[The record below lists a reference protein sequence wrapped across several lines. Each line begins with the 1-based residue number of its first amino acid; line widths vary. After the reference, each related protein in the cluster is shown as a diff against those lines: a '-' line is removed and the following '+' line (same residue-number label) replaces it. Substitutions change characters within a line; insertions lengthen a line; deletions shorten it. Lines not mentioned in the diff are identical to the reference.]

1 MSFRGCAPRRSRRGL
16 TQIGIILSLSIA
28 ALVLGSA
35 AAVYNGAMAEI
46 EADRQ
51 SRRSATA
58 VRMVLDLA
66 EMSNQT
72 TNFSYGTLDTM
83 PAGQRRMVCPKP
95 PQAARRI
102 MQLAPDD
109 DGDGLPDD
117 IFGNP
122 MRTFIHCE
130 DGPIYAGDVPS
141 LRVAVLVV
149 TERPAG
155 DEPHYTTPP
164 GGWLASRTEKIGVG
178 LLMPDAGDVI
188 RPVSRAGSQ
197 TIVDFIAGLGDPA
210 FAAGDFEG
218 EIVAASAR
226 LIEGTAPPRRM
237 VPPPG
242 YGIARYPKDF
252 TEGLPTACGTEWPYG
267 LKPGCYNVRHDA
279 EAEIVARACPA
290 GQTGRVEVL
299 RDRSRRIRVY
309 EDERP
314 DFPHEEWAAWVDGEE
329 VSRSC
334 RAPPPPPPS
343 GGNGGS
349 CRGGNDDNGY
359 FTGTWHTVQH
369 GEHSG
374 ERYCSSGRRGGG
386 NRGSDFDGGTQGI
399 GDSGTEGGGI
409 GAGNGQSDSDGDS
422 GGGADNDSGGGSD
435 SGGGPF

>member
-1 MSFRGCAPRRSRRGL
+1 
-16 TQIGIILSLSIA
+16 
-28 ALVLGSA
+28 
-35 AAVYNGAMAEI
+35 MAEI

-58 VRMVLDLA
+58 VRVVLDLA
-66 EMSNQT
+66 EMRNNT
-72 TNFSYGTLDTM
+72 ANFSYEGDLDEM
-83 PAGQRRMVCPKP
+83 RPGQRQMVCPTP
-95 PQAARRI
+95 RQAAFRI
-102 MQLAPDD
+102 MEHAPDD
-109 DGDGLPDD
+109 DGPGGVPDGLPDD

-155 DEPHYTTPP
+155 DEPHYTAPP

-197 TIVDFIAGLGDPA
+197 TIVDFIDGLPGSA
-210 FAAGDFEG
+210 FVAAEHQG

-267 LKPGCYNVRHDA
+267 LKPGCYNVRHDD

-359 FTGTWHTVQH
+359 FTGVWYTQQ
-369 GEHSG
+369 SG
-374 ERYCSSGRRGGG
+374 EGRGNRSCQRPRREQGGINTSGPGADVGPDGMDNGRGG
-386 NRGSDFDGGTQGI
+386 
-399 GDSGTEGGGI
+399 E
-409 GAGNGQSDSDGDS
+409 GAG
-422 GGGADNDSGGGSD
+422 GGGSGGSSD
-435 SGGGPF
+435 GPSGGPF